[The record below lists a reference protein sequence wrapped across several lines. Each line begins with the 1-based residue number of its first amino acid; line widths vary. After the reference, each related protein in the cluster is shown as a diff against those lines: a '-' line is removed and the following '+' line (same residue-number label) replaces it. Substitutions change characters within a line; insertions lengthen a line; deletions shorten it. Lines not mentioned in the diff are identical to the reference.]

1 MKRILVFALT
11 LAMLL
16 ASMTPMASAD
26 VTLPISETPITL
38 SCWVLDVNNKGKFAD
53 SKLLD
58 WV

>member
-38 SCWVLDVNNKGKFAD
+38 SCWVLDVNNEGKFGQI
-53 SKLLD
+53 
-58 WV
+58 VFI